1 MQGAHPFEHYKWTF
15 VVLFH
20 RFSKFMSLC
29 DKYIA
34 IRTTKQ
40 NCKFFKHHYPACW
53 RQRLWKLYERTC
65 PTLLTC
71 EPPLE
76 QVEELGHKC
85 KHCFSGTVVKVL
97 PHRIPGGKLSSFL
110 PVFTYRAVGVSII
123 ACCSRLKSKYKFQ
136 DKTGMVSRVQSY
148 KIYENGWK
156 LL

>member
-1 MQGAHPFEHYKWTF
+1 MDVCCFVSQVFEVYEPLRLIYRNSDNETKLQ
-15 VVLFH
+15 VLQAPL
-20 RFSKFMSLC
+20 SCVLTPK
-29 DKYIA
+29 
-34 IRTTKQ
+34 TV
-40 NCKFFKHHYPACW
+40 
-53 RQRLWKLYERTC
+53 WKLYERTC

-123 ACCSRLKSKYKFQ
+123 ACCSRPKSKYKFQ